1 MSTPNTWFDLLKDD
15 KSEERTTQAKLP
27 QELVDSATT
36 TSDIPASEWFTSKGK
51 RMRAAKQKKKKKEAV
66 KTPLPGE
73 QSTLDAF
80 SNNKP
85 IE

>member
-27 QELVDSATT
+27 QELVDAATT
-36 TSDIPASEWFTSKGK
+36 TSDIPASEWFTPKE
-51 RMRAAKQKKKKKEAV
+51 KKKKKEAV

-85 IE
+85 TE

>member
-27 QELVDSATT
+27 QEIIDAATT
-36 TSDIPASEWFTSKGK
+36 TSDIPAEHWFTNEGRKI
-51 RMRAAKQKKKKKEAV
+51 RAAKQKKKKKEAV

-85 IE
+85 TE